1 MATRRRHALLLLA
14 VATPASSFGVTSVR
28 QPLAGQRPYAAV
40 HTPRMCAEPPSLE
53 QQQGRSLRRALRSTA
68 ASVAFCAASLFA
80 GSVSIPRANG
90 AGTADGGSA
99 LARLVGAKPALA
111 AESAVAPATKQLGP
125 AAQKRLKLVLK
136 RKLAKV
142 PVFMVTN
149 EGGSPFL
156 NQLSSGDQSALM
168 FLFPEEAERMLK
180 GVLKAPNG
188 ATSGAKVL
196 ATNLDRAFKLAR
208 LEPMASGLRDQVTGR
223 DLTMVWQ
230 FMPHGSEQRAAQFLL
245 AKTGKLSPPAMPGYV
260 VEGLVLKKRGK
271 EVRPV
276 FLCKKDVDAA
286 LAGLAASGDAADAK
300 VIVYDALGYL
310 LGIATDIEA
319 GDTEVEAELD
329 SFELVPP
336 SESVDFRDRLKRDK
350 PTMPAKI
357 VPPDPRL
364 GPF

>member
-1 MATRRRHALLLLA
+1 MRHALLLLA
-14 VATPASSFGVTSVR
+14 AATPASSFGVTSVR
-28 QPLAGQRPYAAV
+28 QPLAGRPNAAAYA
-40 HTPRMCAEPPSLE
+40 PLMCAEPPSVEL
-53 QQQGRSLRRALRSTA
+53 QQGRSLRRALRGTA
-68 ASVAFCAASLFA
+68 ASVALCAASLFA
-80 GSVSIPRANG
+80 GSVSIPRGSGAN
-90 AGTADGGSA
+90 TADGGSA
-99 LARLVGAKPALA
+99 VARLVGAKPALA
-111 AESAVAPATKQLGP
+111 AESAVGAPTAKQLGP

-142 PVFMVTN
+142 PIFMVTN

-156 NQLSSGDQSALM
+156 NQLSTGDQSALM

-208 LEPMASGLRDQVTGR
+208 LDPMASGLRDQVTGR

-230 FMPHGSEQRAAQFLL
+230 FMPHGSEQRAAQFML
-245 AKTGKLSPPAMPGYV
+245 AKTGKLSPPAVPGYI

-286 LAGLAASGDAADAK
+286 LESLAASGGEAAEAK
-300 VIVYDALGYL
+300 VTVCDALGYL

-319 GDTEVEAELD
+319 GDPDVEAELD